1 MIIAVFGSVF
11 LKLLP
16 PDRDKNPLINKL
28 IVPQLRVVLSGLTAL
43 TSDFLY
49 QNSLGLALC
58 RKQEGH

>member
-16 PDRDKNPLINKL
+16 PDRDITPLMKKL
-28 IVPQLRVVLSGLTAL
+28 IAPLLTFVLSGLSAL

-49 QNSLGLALC
+49 QHSLGLALR

>member
-11 LKLLP
+11 LKLLLP
-16 PDRDKNPLINKL
+16 NRDKNPLINKL

-49 QNSLGLALC
+49 QNSLGLALR